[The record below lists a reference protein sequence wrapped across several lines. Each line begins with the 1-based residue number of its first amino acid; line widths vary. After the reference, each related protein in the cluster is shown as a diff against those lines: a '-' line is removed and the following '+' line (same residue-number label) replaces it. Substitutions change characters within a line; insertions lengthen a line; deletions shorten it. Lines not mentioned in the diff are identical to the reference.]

1 MERILDAG
9 GDPSR
14 FCVLFAASNPILE
27 RRDARAAEDNKIIRQ
42 RIALLITQIWV
53 CLRSAAL
60 YAVPIYPGRNQ
71 DVRYIRESGIR
82 RVLGLLVFA
91 IAGFFIGV
99 WAFRSLFSQFLSFIL
114 VLLPGPAL
122 LAALLATFLAA
133 FQAAFQAATLAA
145 IVTAISNSVRSKTT
159 IICLESY

>member
-14 FCVLFAASNPILE
+14 FCVLFAASNLILE
-27 RRDARAAEDNKIIRQ
+27 RRDTRAAEDNEIIRQ
-42 RIALLITQIWV
+42 RLAFLITKIWV

-82 RVLGLLVFA
+82 RVLSLLVLG
-91 IAGFFIGV
+91 IVGFLIGF
-99 WAFRSLFSQFLSFIL
+99 WAFRSLVSQCLSFHPCP
-114 VLLPGPAL
+114 VAWSGSPGGSPGG
-122 LAALLATFLAA
+122 FPGG
-133 FQAAFQAATLAA
+133 FPGGYPGGYRDGNF
-145 IVTAISNSVRSKTT
+145 NFRSF
-159 IICLESY
+159 